1 MRNLFYRVIPVFI
14 MVFGLAACA
23 HFQNRDAIQI
33 HKVAP
38 VYPEQA
44 RASGIEGRVVLEY
57 IINEEGIPVDIQ
69 IVEAEP
75 QGVFEPAAIAA
86 VSQWR
91 YQPALKLGRPT
102 RSPEAEAVLNFELD
116 QPGS

>member
-1 MRNLFYRVIPVFI
+1 MRDMFYRSILVFT
-14 MVFGLAACA
+14 MLFGLAACA

-33 HKVAP
+33 LKVAP
-38 VYPEQA
+38 IYPEAA
-44 RASGIEGRVVLEY
+44 RAGGIEGRVVLEY

-69 IVEAEP
+69 IVEANP
-75 QGVFEPAAIAA
+75 PGVFESAAISA

-102 RSPEAEAVLNFELD
+102 RSPEAEAVLNFALD